1 MRIAPVRVPRQPAV
15 RAGLAAVPV
24 VGLGL
29 LCPVPSLVIALRRA
43 AGADRGVF
51 GAFCLVL
58 VAWLVELALTPDTTH
73 GGEFAADVLL
83 ILLSMVAASVHAWKV
98 WPRRPARP

>member
-1 MRIAPVRVPRQPAV
+1 M
-15 RAGLAAVPV
+15 RAGVAAVPV
-24 VGLGL
+24 VGL
-29 LCPVPSLVIALRRA
+29 VPA
-43 AGADRGVF
+43 
-51 GAFCLVL
+51 
-58 VAWLVELALTPDTTH
+58 AWLAQLALTPDTTH

>member
-1 MRIAPVRVPRQPAV
+1 MRIAPVRVLRQLAV

-24 VGLGL
+24 VSLGL
-29 LCPVPSLVIALRRA
+29 LCPVPSLVIALRR
-43 AGADRGVF
+43 GGRADWGVF